1 MAHPSLPS
9 LRAQLS
15 VPRLRFFIS
24 AARVRRVMRVLRS
37 ALPGQ
42 LPICAGCM
50 RLPCTC
56 CPLRCWIPRSPCNG
70 AGALILSCLLT
81 LLVQRYRASL
91 CLCMSCKSK
100 GRPPSQVE

>member
-42 LPICAGCM
+42 LPIQTLSWQDEAVM
-50 RLPCTC
+50 HVLLSALLDWLPG
-56 CPLRCWIPRSPCNG
+56 PHAVVLE
-70 AGALILSCLLT
+70 LS
-81 LLVQRYRASL
+81 Y
-91 CLCMSCKSK
+91 
-100 GRPPSQVE
+100 

>member
-24 AARVRRVMRVLRS
+24 AARARRMMRVLRS

-42 LPICAGCM
+42 QPTQAL
-50 RLPCTC
+50 
-56 CPLRCWIPRSPCNG
+56 CW
-70 AGALILSCLLT
+70 
-81 LLVQRYRASL
+81 
-91 CLCMSCKSK
+91 
-100 GRPPSQVE
+100 

>member
-42 LPICAGCM
+42 LLIQTLCWQDEAVM
-50 RLPCTC
+50 HVLLSALLDWLPG
-56 CPLRCWIPRSPCNG
+56 PHAVVLE
-70 AGALILSCLLT
+70 LS
-81 LLVQRYRASL
+81 Y
-91 CLCMSCKSK
+91 
-100 GRPPSQVE
+100 

>member
-42 LPICAGCM
+42 LTIQIM
-50 RLPCTC
+50 
-56 CPLRCWIPRSPCNG
+56 CW
-70 AGALILSCLLT
+70 
-81 LLVQRYRASL
+81 
-91 CLCMSCKSK
+91 
-100 GRPPSQVE
+100 